1 MFEVVDRHGF
11 GERVYIKPIREEK
24 VKHMTLR
31 PIKREENENVKRMRE
46 LWKNHKKS
54 V

>member
-1 MFEVVDRHGF
+1 MFDVVDRHGF
-11 GERVYIKPIREEK
+11 GERVYIKPIRKEK
-24 VKHMTLR
+24 VRHITLR

-46 LWKNHKKS
+46 LWENRTKS